1 MNFMKYCCQQQ
12 RRKERRR
19 YLQQDGEPMIPV
31 SDSESPKL
39 APVLDHSVPRSTQSS
54 DSINSAYITMI
65 SGQCGAPHQDMML
78 AVLHNDKVAL
88 QRLIEKE
95 ESVNSWTDIFQFVNS
110 SQRVVTPMELA
121 CMLGYIDLVKL
132 FLDNGCSPNLPT
144 TAGRLIHTIMD
155 TLKSGKMDLK
165 AGQTLVKRLCNEGC
179 YVNIRDQNHKTPILL
194 AAELGDVEI
203 LRTLLSVVDPAVL
216 NHGDVPNGFTPLH
229 MSAMR
234 GDLDCVLEILKYCTP
249 SMVNIT
255 DGKGYTPLKLALV
268 SMHKNVTYMNNL
280 VKVSKNGTTESSQLQ
295 HLRQLQYHSVA
306 IIESLLLHG
315 AEINTQTDSYKD
327 TLLFQ
332 ALELVC
338 RDELC
343 EKFRHDKYSH
353 TMQLIASTKLQDLGS
368 ALVGSE
374 SENNKEKTVTASP
387 YSGIVRLFV
396 LYGADPIQSKDI
408 WQMNFGMYGMGDHT
422 EIQQL
427 IDEVFFFWE
436 NNVNDGPP
444 KLIQLSKQVIRTV
457 LASCQN
463 LHKMDELP
471 LPPSLNA
478 FIKLQCL

>member
-1 MNFMKYCCQQQ
+1 MNFLNYCCQQQ
-12 RRKERRR
+12 KRKERRR
-19 YLQQDGEPMIPV
+19 YLQQVDEPMIPA
-31 SDSESPKL
+31 SESPKL
-39 APVLDHSVPRSTQSS
+39 APVLDHSVPKSTSTS
-54 DSINSAYITMI
+54 ESINSAYITMI
-65 SGQCGAPHQDMML
+65 SGQCGTPHQDMMF

-88 QRLIEKE
+88 QTLIEKE
-95 ESVNSWTDIFQFVNS
+95 EVINSWTDIFQFVNC

-121 CMLGYIDLVKL
+121 CMLGYIDLVEL

-144 TAGRLIHTIMD
+144 SAGRLIHTIMD
-155 TLKSGKMDLK
+155 TLKSGKMDMK
-165 AGQTLVKRLCNEGC
+165 EGQSLVKRLCNEGC
-179 YVNIRDQNHKTPILL
+179 YVNIIDQNHKTPILL

-203 LRTLLSVVDPAVL
+203 LKTLLSVVDPAVL

-249 SMVNIT
+249 GTVNIT
-255 DGKGYTPLKLALV
+255 DCKGYSPVKLALV
-268 SMHKNVTYMNNL
+268 SMYKNVTYMNNL
-280 VKVSKNGTTESSQLQ
+280 IKVSKNGTNESSQLQ
-295 HLRQLQYHSVA
+295 HLRQLQYQSVA
-306 IIESLLLHG
+306 IIEALLLHG
-315 AEINTQTDSYKD
+315 AEINNQTDCYRD
-327 TLLFQ
+327 TLLYQ

-338 RDELC
+338 KDETC

-353 TMQLIASTKLQDLGS
+353 TMQLIASTKLQDLNMAITGNE
-368 ALVGSE
+368 SE
-374 SENNKEKTVTASP
+374 SNNKQKAVTASP

-396 LYGADPIQSKDI
+396 LYGADPIQSKDV
-408 WQMNFGMYGMGDHT
+408 WQLSFGLRDRT
-422 EIQQL
+422 EVQQL
-427 IDEVFFFWE
+427 IDEVFYFWE

-463 LHKMDELP
+463 LHRMDDLP

>member
-12 RRKERRR
+12 KRKERRR
-19 YLQQDGEPMIPV
+19 HLQQDNEPMIPT
-31 SDSESPKL
+31 SESPKMT
-39 APVLDHSVPRSTQSS
+39 PVLDHVSRSASTS

-65 SGQCGAPHQDMML
+65 SGQCGTPHQDMMF
-78 AVLHNDKVAL
+78 AVLHNDKVTL
-88 QRLIEKE
+88 QRLIEKDE
-95 ESVNSWTDIFQFVNS
+95 AINSWTDIFQFVNR

-121 CMLGYIDLVKL
+121 CMLGYIDLVEL

-155 TLKSGKMDLK
+155 TLKSEKMDSK
-165 AGQTLVKRLCNEGC
+165 EGQSLVKRLCNEGC
-179 YVNIRDQNHKTPILL
+179 YVNIFDQNHKTPILL
-194 AAELGDVEI
+194 AAELGNVEI
-203 LRTLLSVVDPAVL
+203 LRTLLSVVDPVVL

-268 SMHKNVTYMNNL
+268 SMYKNVTYMNNL
-280 VKVSKNGTTESSQLQ
+280 IKVSKNGTNESSQLQ
-295 HLRQLQYHSVA
+295 HLRQLQYQSVG
-306 IIESLLLHG
+306 IIEALLLHG
-315 AEINTQTDSYKD
+315 AEINNQTDNYKE
-327 TLLFQ
+327 TLLYQ

-338 RDELC
+338 KDETC

-353 TMQLIASTKLQDLGS
+353 TMQLIASTKLQDLS
-368 ALVGSE
+368 LAIVGNE
-374 SENNKEKTVTASP
+374 SEGNKQKTVTASP

-408 WQMNFGMYGMGDHT
+408 WQQNFGMFGIRDQT
-422 EIQQL
+422 EVQQL
-427 IDEVFFFWE
+427 IDEVFYFWE
-436 NNVNDGPP
+436 NNIKDGPP
-444 KLIQLSKQVIRTV
+444 KLIHLSKQVIRTA

-463 LHKMDELP
+463 LHKMDDLP
-471 LPPSLNA
+471 LPPSLIA